1 MFFTQFVTTFCISSQ
16 KNISKR
22 LHKKC
27 FFNTLKNAMTL
38 LEPLNELSF
47 SRKFKSST
55 ITHFDSFFLTLFQIS
70 NQFRSLLK
78 PSNWWFLSFKKNYNT
93 NKFFIL
99 FFKKFPYERLNIDLI
114 LLEFFTPLFIY
125 NLWSWI
131 RTVSNVIINFK
142 L

>member
-47 SRKFKSST
+47 LKKLNNLSQKH
-55 ITHFDSFFLTLFQIS
+55 IFDRFFLTLFQTS
-70 NQFRSLLK
+70 NNVRTLLK
-78 PSNWWFLSFKKNYNT
+78 P
-93 NKFFIL
+93 
-99 FFKKFPYERLNIDLI
+99 
-114 LLEFFTPLFIY
+114 
-125 NLWSWI
+125 
-131 RTVSNVIINFK
+131 
-142 L
+142 